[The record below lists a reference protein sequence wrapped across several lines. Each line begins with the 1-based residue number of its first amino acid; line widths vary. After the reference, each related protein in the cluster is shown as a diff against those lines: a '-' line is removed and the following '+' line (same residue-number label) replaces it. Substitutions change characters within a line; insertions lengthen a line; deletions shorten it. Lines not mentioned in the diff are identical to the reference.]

1 MSAALGPRKEGDQE
15 LREAAV
21 TRPNSTHSE
30 RGQSGRPRG
39 RGGLYPLKKPRL
51 GCPHTQECEEGRT
64 GVHAGVDGD
73 GYFPPSSLSTGFF
86 QSLLSGQSGPGAP
99 TGRKRR
105 GRGLLKSCT
114 CCPVKHKKEP
124 VQPAL

>member
-30 RGQSGRPRG
+30 RGQSGRQRG
-39 RGGLYPLKKPRL
+39 TGGLYPLEKPRP

-64 GVHAGVDGD
+64 GVHAGVGGD
-73 GYFPPSSLSTGFF
+73 GHFPPSSLSTGFF
-86 QSLLSGQSGPGAP
+86 QSLLSGQSGLGAP
-99 TGRKRR
+99 TGAQAQ
-105 GRGLLKSCT
+105 GAG
-114 CCPVKHKKEP
+114 
-124 VQPAL
+124 PAEELQVLPSQA